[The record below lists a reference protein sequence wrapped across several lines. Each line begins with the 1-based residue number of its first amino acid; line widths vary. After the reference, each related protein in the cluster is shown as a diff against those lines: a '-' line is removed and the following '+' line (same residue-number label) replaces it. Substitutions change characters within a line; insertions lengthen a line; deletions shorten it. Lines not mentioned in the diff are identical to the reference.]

1 MSIMLAVFPRLATT
15 LKIPIFRM
23 INNQYILA
31 VIPARG
37 GSKGISLKNL
47 RKLRGKSLVAWAG
60 DAAGKVAEID
70 HAVVSTDHDGIAGA
84 AEAAGLP
91 PPFRRPE
98 SLAGDRIGD
107 LEVLTHALQAT
118 EKLDGR
124 KYGIVVML
132 QPTSPFRKPE
142 QVSSCIRMLIEGD
155 WDAVWTVS
163 FTDSKSHPLKQL
175 TIGKQCAMELYD
187 AAGAQVIARQQ
198 LNPVYHRNGIAYA
211 FTRECL
217 LEQKTIRGKRTGAL
231 VIEEP
236 CVNIDTEWDLELAEF
251 LLSRSSSDE

>member
-1 MSIMLAVFPRLATT
+1 
-15 LKIPIFRM
+15 M
-23 INNQYILA
+23 IQNQSILA

-37 GSKGISLKNL
+37 GSKGVPLKNL
-47 RKLRGKSLVAWAG
+47 RKVGGISLVAWAG
-60 DAAGKVAEID
+60 DTIAKVTEID
-70 HAVVSTDHDGIAGA
+70 RAVVSTDHDGIAEA
-84 AEAAGLP
+84 AEAVGVEA
-91 PPFRRPE
+91 PFRRSE

-107 LEVLTHALQAT
+107 LEVLTHALQAM
-118 EKLDGR
+118 EKLDER
-124 KYGIVVML
+124 TYEIIVML

-142 QVSSCIRMLIEGD
+142 QVSACIRMLVEGN

-163 FTDSKSHPLKQL
+163 QTDSKGHPLKQL
-175 TIGKQCAMELYD
+175 NVGEEGALDLYD
-187 AAGAQVIARQQ
+187 ASGAQIIARQQ
-198 LNPVYHRNGIAYA
+198 LEPVYHRNGIAYA

>member
-1 MSIMLAVFPRLATT
+1 M
-15 LKIPIFRM
+15 
-23 INNQYILA
+23 
-31 VIPARG
+31 
-37 GSKGISLKNL
+37 
-47 RKLRGKSLVAWAG
+47 
-60 DAAGKVAEID
+60 
-70 HAVVSTDHDGIAGA
+70 
-84 AEAAGLP
+84 
-91 PPFRRPE
+91 
-98 SLAGDRIGD
+98 AGDRIGD

-124 KYGIVVML
+124 KYDIVVML

-142 QVSSCIRMLIEGD
+142 QVSACIRMLVEGG

-163 FTDSKSHPLKQL
+163 PTDSKGNSLKQL
-175 TIGKQCAMELYD
+175 HVGEEGALDLYD
-187 AAGAQVIARQQ
+187 VAGAQIIAQHQ
-198 LNPVYHRNGIAYA
+198 LEPVYHRNGIAYA

>member
-1 MSIMLAVFPRLATT
+1 
-15 LKIPIFRM
+15 M
-23 INNQYILA
+23 IQSQFILT
-31 VIPARG
+31 VVPARG
-37 GSKGISLKNL
+37 GSKGVPLKNL
-47 RKLRGKSLVAWAG
+47 RMLGGQSLVSRVSAV
-60 DAAGKVAEID
+60 VAQVPEID
-70 HAVVSTDHDGIAGA
+70 RAVVSTDHDGIAGA
-84 AEAAGLP
+84 AEAAGLAA
-91 PPFRRPE
+91 PFRRPE

-107 LEVLTHALQAT
+107 LEVLTHALQAI

-124 KYGIVVML
+124 KYDIVVML

-142 QVSSCIRMLIEGD
+142 QVSACIRMLVKGA

-163 FTDSKSHPLKQL
+163 PTDSKSHPLKQL
-175 TIGKQCAMELYD
+175 NVGEEGALDLYD
-187 AAGAQVIARQQ
+187 ASGAQIIARQQ
-198 LNPVYHRNGIAYA
+198 LEPVYHRNGIAYA

>member
-1 MSIMLAVFPRLATT
+1 
-15 LKIPIFRM
+15 M
-23 INNQYILA
+23 IQNQSILA

-37 GSKGISLKNL
+37 GSKGVPLKNL
-47 RKLRGKSLVAWAG
+47 RTVGGLSLVAWAG
-60 DAAGKVAEID
+60 DVIAKVTEID
-70 HAVVSTDHDGIAGA
+70 RAVVSTDHDGIAETA
-84 AEAAGLP
+84 VAAGIAA
-91 PPFRRPE
+91 PFQRPE

-124 KYGIVVML
+124 KYDIVVML

-142 QVSSCIRMLIEGD
+142 QVSACIRMLVEGN

-163 FTDSKSHPLKQL
+163 PTDSKSHPFKQL
-175 TIGKQCAMELYD
+175 LIAEADELDLYD
-187 AAGAQVIARQQ
+187 SAGAQIIARQQ
-198 LNPVYHRNGIAYA
+198 LEPVYHRNGIAYA

>member
-1 MSIMLAVFPRLATT
+1 
-15 LKIPIFRM
+15 
-23 INNQYILA
+23 
-31 VIPARG
+31 
-37 GSKGISLKNL
+37 
-47 RKLRGKSLVAWAG
+47 
-60 DAAGKVAEID
+60 
-70 HAVVSTDHDGIAGA
+70 
-84 AEAAGLP
+84 
-91 PPFRRPE
+91 
-98 SLAGDRIGD
+98 LAGDRIGD

-124 KYGIVVML
+124 KYDIVVML

-142 QVSSCIRMLIEGD
+142 QVSSCIRMLIEGE

-163 FTDSKSHPLKQL
+163 PTDSKSHPLKQL
-175 TIGKQCAMELYD
+175 SVSETGALDLCD
-187 AAGAQVIARQQ
+187 AAGAQIIARQQ
-198 LNPVYHRNGIAYA
+198 LEPVYHRNGIAYA

-251 LLSRSSSDE
+251 LLSRRQTDE

>member
-1 MSIMLAVFPRLATT
+1 MIQNQSILTV
-15 LKIPIFRM
+15 
-23 INNQYILA
+23 
-31 VIPARG
+31 VPARG
-37 GSKGISLKNL
+37 GSKGVSLKNL
-47 RKLRGKSLVAWAG
+47 RMVGGQSLVSRVSAV
-60 DAAGKVAEID
+60 VAQVPEID
-70 HAVVSTDHDGIAGA
+70 RAVVSTDHDGIAGA
-84 AEAAGLP
+84 AEAAGLAA
-91 PPFRRPE
+91 PFRRPE

-124 KYGIVVML
+124 KYDIVVML

-142 QVSSCIRMLIEGD
+142 QVSACIRMLVKGD

-163 FTDSKSHPLKQL
+163 PTDSKSHPLKQL
-175 TIGKQCAMELYD
+175 NVGEEGALDLYD
-187 AAGAQVIARQQ
+187 ASGAQIIARQQ
-198 LNPVYHRNGIAYA
+198 LEPVYHRNGIAYA

-251 LLSRSSSDE
+251 MLSRRQTDE

>member
-1 MSIMLAVFPRLATT
+1 MIENQSILTV
-15 LKIPIFRM
+15 
-23 INNQYILA
+23 
-31 VIPARG
+31 VPARG
-37 GSKGISLKNL
+37 GSKGVSRKNL
-47 RKLRGKSLVAWAG
+47 RMVGGQSLVSRVSAV
-60 DAAGKVAEID
+60 VAQVPEID
-70 HAVVSTDHDGIAGA
+70 RAVVSTDHDGIAET
-84 AEAAGLP
+84 AEAAGLSA
-91 PPFRRPE
+91 PFRRPE

-175 TIGKQCAMELYD
+175 NVGEEGALDLYD
-187 AAGAQVIARQQ
+187 ASGAQIIARQQ
-198 LNPVYHRNGIAYA
+198 LEPVYHRNGIAYA

-231 VIEEP
+231 IIEEP